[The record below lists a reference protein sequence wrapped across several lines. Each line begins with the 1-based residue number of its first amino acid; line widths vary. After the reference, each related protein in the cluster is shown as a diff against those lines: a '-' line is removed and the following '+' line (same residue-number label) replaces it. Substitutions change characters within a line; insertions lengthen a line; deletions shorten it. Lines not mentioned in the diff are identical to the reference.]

1 MSRSPREAIT
11 YGAMG
16 TKRKEGNAAGGSVSP
31 KALKTAVAEAVG
43 GDTDTLF
50 SLLKKNGGA
59 DRGEVNMDLAQA
71 FAREVAKHGNDGDDL
86 IEEMAAVDSV
96 DAPEGSPEE
105 FLTIAGL
112 AGYGERVAQDIGRI
126 EAAKEALERV
136 AQDPRERVHSA
147 ADAAVTRMGEGQG
160 PRLLVD
166 HFSTYLKT
174 SSIDSFVLA
183 ALARHPWL
191 DTFDSPDAIIEKLD
205 QAFRYL
211 AKAPPLFDKQRTGK
225 RTMRVLQSTPRAIAQ
240 RFPEAIVAFLDKWAT
255 DTGKRIP
262 PIIAANRG

>member
-1 MSRSPREAIT
+1 
-11 YGAMG
+11 MG
-16 TKRKEGNAAGGSVSP
+16 TKKKAPGGSVTP
-31 KALKTAVAEAVG
+31 KALAAAVDKAVG

-50 SLLKKNGGA
+50 SLLTENGGT

-71 FAREVAKHGNDGDDL
+71 FAREVAKHGEDGDDL
-86 IEEMAAVDSV
+86 IEEMAALDSV

>member
-1 MSRSPREAIT
+1 
-11 YGAMG
+11 
-16 TKRKEGNAAGGSVSP
+16 
-31 KALKTAVAEAVG
+31 
-43 GDTDTLF
+43 
-50 SLLKKNGGA
+50 
-59 DRGEVNMDLAQA
+59 MDLAQA
-71 FAREVAKHGNDGDDL
+71 FAREVAKHGEDGDDL
-86 IEEMAAVDSV
+86 IEEMAALDSV